1 MKKWLLVL
9 ASLLVFCSPAMAA
22 IDLNTASQQ
31 ELESLNGIGPAKA
44 RAILD
49 YRAKQGPFKSVD
61 ELNNVPGI
69 GDKTLEKLR
78 KDIAVTGKSA
88 TAQAKPGANPAVPAK
103 GGVSTAAPVK
113 PVSKPVVQPRP

>member
-49 YRAKQGPFKSVD
+49 YRSKQGPFKSVD
-61 ELNNVPGI
+61 ELNNVSGI

-78 KDIAVTGKSA
+78 RDIAVTGKSA
-88 TAQAKPGANPAVPAK
+88 APQGKPGATSAVAAK
-103 GGVSTAAPVK
+103 AGVSAAIPPK
-113 PVSKPVVQPRP
+113 PASKPVVQPRP